1 MNKSNAYKLVI
12 ILTLFLAIQACSA
25 ETPAPLPAH
34 TALPTLMP
42 TETATPTP
50 YPTPRPK
57 SVSDEVR
64 DTYIA
69 SINPLLD
76 EWEAV
81 NQLMSDRGSGWLDRI
96 IKLQEIRNEYS
107 QLAIDPY
114 FDELH
119 AQMILH
125 MDCQIAAYVA
135 LLSSKVPT
143 SNEFQGEP
151 FKLLEEPELIFERC
165 SFPDAE

>member
-1 MNKSNAYKLVI
+1 MNKSNFYRLII
-12 ILTLFLAIQACSA
+12 ILALVLVIQACSPG
-25 ETPAPLPAH
+25 TPTPMPTH

-69 SINPLLD
+69 SIDPLLD

-81 NQLMSDRGSGWLDRI
+81 NQLMSDKGRGSYDRV
-96 IKLQEIRNEYS
+96 IKLQEIRNGFA
-107 QLAIDPY
+107 QLEIDPY

-119 AQMILH
+119 AQMLLH

-135 LLSSKVPT
+135 LMSSRDY
-143 SNEFQGEP
+143 SSIEFQGEP
-151 FKLLEEPELIFERC
+151 FELLEEPEVIFERC
-165 SFPDAE
+165 SFPDTE